1 MPVFWLGSR
10 PVARRSDRLSWL
22 IHDELVVRI
31 TMLGITMTMNI
42 MTTKTMKM
50 MMIMMTDDDAGGGGG
65 DEDDDDDYDSDH
77 DDLE

>member
-1 MPVFWLGSR
+1 MIVWVDF
-10 PVARRSDRLSWL
+10 
-22 IHDELVVRI
+22 HDELVVRI

-50 MMIMMTDDDAGGGGG
+50 MMIMMTDDDAGGG